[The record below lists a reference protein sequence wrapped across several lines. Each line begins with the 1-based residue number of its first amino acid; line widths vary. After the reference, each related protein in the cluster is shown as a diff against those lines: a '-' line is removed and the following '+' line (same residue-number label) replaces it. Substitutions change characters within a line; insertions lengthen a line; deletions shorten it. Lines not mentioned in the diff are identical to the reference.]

1 MGRPVSFDFT
11 TGGGSPEEFL
21 MGVVYLEPTLMHTIG
36 STVVLPD
43 APYPVKLVNGKAVH
57 PNVAV
62 SPAGPEPAWAYR
74 VTIKNELTGKSWSEF
89 RGVPTGTTQI
99 AYKDL
104 TKFVTTIPPQTTAGM
119 MQNWADTAQDGA
131 ERAEA
136 AADRAEAPTDLMVS
150 NLVNN
155 DASLSKRALD
165 GKFVR
170 AGSGGLLVDVKA
182 PPFNAKGDGVTDDYD
197 AITAAI
203 ATGKVVYFP
212 PGIYLIR
219 DELKI
224 PSNRILFG
232 AGIDVST
239 IKVSASAPP
248 TSTGITNSLNDRTE
262 RTTENVGIHISDMT
276 VDANGWNRT
285 ITNMN
290 QPSQSAIVFAC
301 VAYSSLTRVKALN
314 GGLHGIDITAS
325 IYRNNTMGWAVG
337 PSHDIVLNQCESW
350 NPRYDDGITTHHSYA
365 IQINNCHAENTT
377 VKPEFQQNGFEI
389 DEGSRD
395 VTLNNCTSRGF
406 SQGYQVKGHAGSQ
419 PAEDVTF
426 INCTASK
433 CNHGWQI
440 WWAAADAEQHR
451 AGNVTLIGCSVDG
464 LELRSDAGE
473 LQTLTA
479 LRTEFYANVKVIN
492 FRVKNTPNGGFIRVN
507 KWCENIEFDGI
518 TFENS
523 LNGSA
528 VPAESAIKVDNR
540 NRGRVGIRNVRANG
554 VKRSVIEVQG
564 NPNFDT
570 RYEVQDIM
578 AYAHAD
584 GVADPVVKMYASRP
598 GMSVQNI
605 RRTGFTKNF
614 QFFSGFLSGIG
625 GDFDYRVRDT
635 QTMLLPVT
643 LLDGF
648 TGTVEYSRDGNMVT
662 VMVYTLTPAA
672 GTNAT
677 VTVGNI
683 PLGFRP
689 PTEVPIILHADDG
702 QSRNVWISTGGD
714 LRGVFDSS
722 LGRVRGSVTYCV

>member
-1 MGRPVSFDFT
+1 MGRDITFDFAA
-11 TGGGSPEEFL
+11 GGGSDDDFII
-21 MGVVYLEPTLMHTIG
+21 GSITLEPTMVHEVGTR
-36 STVVLPD
+36 VVLP
-43 APYPVKLVNGKAVH
+43 APRSTGISAGVGVIND
-57 PNVAV
+57 VAV
-62 SPAGPEPAWAYR
+62 SPDGPEPAWAYR
-74 VTIKNELTGKSWSEF
+74 ATAYDSVSGRKHSWF
-89 RGVPTGTTQI
+89 VGVPSGTAPI
-99 AYKDL
+99 AFSNL
-104 TKFVTTIPPQTTAGM
+104 PVFITTIPPETTPGM

-131 ERAEA
+131 RRAEE

-155 DASLSKRALD
+155 ESSLAKTALN

-197 AITAAI
+197 AITSAI

-219 DELKI
+219 DELKV
-224 PSNRILFG
+224 PSSRILFG
-232 AGIDVST
+232 AGIDIST
-239 IKVSASAPP
+239 IKVSASAPSA
-248 TSTGITNSLNDRTE
+248 STGITNSLNSRNEHTI
-262 RTTENVGIHISDMT
+262 ENTGIHISDMT

-285 ITNMN
+285 ISNMN

-301 VAYSSLTRVKALN
+301 VSHSSLTRVKAVN

-325 IYRNNTMGWAVG
+325 VYRNSTMGWAVG

-377 VKPEFQQNGFEI
+377 DKPEFQQNGFEI

-395 VTLNNCTSRGF
+395 VTLTNCTSRGF

-440 WWAAADAEQHR
+440 WWAAADSEQHR
-451 AGNVTLIGCSVDG
+451 GGNITLIGCSADG
-464 LELRSDAGE
+464 LELRSDAAE

-507 KWCENIEFDGI
+507 KWCENVEFDGV

-523 LNGSA
+523 LNGAA
-528 VPAESAIKVDNR
+528 VPAESVIKVDNR
-540 NRGRVGIRNVRANG
+540 NRGRVGIRNIRANG
-554 VKRSVIEVQG
+554 VKRSVVEVQG
-564 NPNFDT
+564 NPNYDT

-598 GMSVQNI
+598 GMSVKNI

-625 GDFDYRVRDT
+625 GDFDYTVRDT
-635 QTMLLPVT
+635 QTMLMPVT
-643 LLDGF
+643 LLNGF

-662 VMVYTLTPAA
+662 VMVYTLTPAT
-672 GTNAT
+672 GTNTT

-702 QSRNVWISTGGD
+702 QSRNVWIASGGD